1 MKKVT
6 IQGKCLNTAASALR
20 SVNVKANEFVK
31 KFGLSHSKLFGNG
44 WITFDDGCIENSV
57 SRTDVKRLVES
68 HELVE
73 IYTRRFNGD
82 AEWFFVSEYCK
93 KNRISPFFSENYNK
107 ASGIYKQAIAD
118 VESCL

>member
-1 MKKVT
+1 MNAHK
-6 IQGKCLNTAASALR
+6 
-20 SVNVKANEFVK
+20 FVK
-31 KFGLSHSKLFGNG
+31 EKGIEVAKDVVADYPYAPTFYNG
-44 WITFDDGCIENSV
+44 SMDDL
-57 SRTDVKRLVES
+57 KRIVES

-118 VESCL
+118 VESCQ